1 VWARVW
7 RNISISYQ
15 SLKSKT
21 IDKKPFW
28 RSEMSAVPREGGA
41 LRDPYCSLIP
51 ESTGHKDKRTIN
63 VESPLLSCRLLTTLQ
78 GTTGLNEIGPR
89 TKMKGVR

>member
-1 VWARVW
+1 MWAECG
-7 RNISISYQ
+7 RNISICYQ
-15 SLKSKT
+15 SLKSET

-51 ESTGHKDKRTIN
+51 ESTGHKDKPYDKCREPFA
-63 VESPLLSCRLLTTLQ
+63 VLSPIDDFAR
-78 GTTGLNEIGPR
+78 NHRAE
-89 TKMKGVR
+89 